1 MHPLAPVGTLFA
13 VTVWPLLAAFLL
25 ALTPENRQAS
35 SSLTFAVAGLV
46 VTPLAVWLMPGT
58 DALAAACSCI
68 VTAIPLLLP
77 PAQDRTGRILPFL
90 VTGCALLAFN
100 VHSAFAVTVLCGA
113 GAVLLAWRE
122 GRGARKAAI
131 VWDMARSRLGGVV
144 LGLLGAS
151 LLPMHQSSLGAVL
164 LTVGLCMVAGLGPSP
179 ASAPEAAILDTGL
192 RFSALMLMLRLSDY
206 PLVHLLMLI
215 AGFGT
220 LLMLVSSRSSGR
232 AFSLPMLS
240 ALGILAAAT
249 GEGPALV
256 LLLLAALGLAAIGLA
271 HQDPGGADE
280 ENGIAAGSAPWPVFC
295 ALVGIGRSLGSG
307 NLALLVVCL
316 LPALWSV
323 RHMTLLP
330 ASGREGGHLV
340 LVIQAVLLLGGLCG
354 PLFLAWHPVTGW
366 TP

>member
-25 ALTPENRQAS
+25 FLTPENRQSA

-46 VTPLAVWLMPGT
+46 ITPLAVWLMPGT

-77 PAQDRTGRILPFL
+77 QAQDRTGRILPFL
-90 VTGCALLAFN
+90 VTGCALLALN
-100 VHSAFAVTVLCGA
+100 IHSAFAVTVLCGA
-113 GAVLLAWRE
+113 GTVLLAWRE
-122 GRGARKAAI
+122 GRGPRKALV

-151 LLPMHQSSLGAVL
+151 LLPMQQSSLGAVL

-179 ASAPEAAILDTGL
+179 APAPEAALLDTGL
-192 RFSALMLMLRLSDY
+192 RFSALMLMLRLSAY

-220 LLMLVSSRSSGR
+220 IIMLVSSRSSGR
-232 AFSLPMLS
+232 SMSLPMLS
-240 ALGILAAAT
+240 AFGALAAAT
-249 GEGPALV
+249 GEGTALV
-256 LLLLAALGLAAIGLA
+256 LLLLAALGLAVLDLRGA
-271 HQDPGGADE
+271 GGED
-280 ENGIAAGSAPWPVFC
+280 GIAAGAAPWPVFC
-295 ALVGIGRSLGSG
+295 ALVGIGRSLETGQ
-307 NLALLVVCL
+307 LVLLVVCL

-330 ASGREGGHLV
+330 AFARGERGMV
-340 LVIQAVLLLGGLCG
+340 AVMQAVLLLGGLCG

-366 TP
+366 RP